1 MKIRIPNSQALA
13 AAGSI
18 YQRLGNL
25 VVRRPLVV
33 IGLWIALAA
42 VLTVALPPMAVVAA
56 RSQPAMLP
64 DDAPVMVTTREIVD
78 AFHDKGSGNIVLV
91 VLTDENGLSPADENT
106 YRTLV
111 GKLHQDTH
119 DVVALQDFLTT
130 KELREVF
137 TAKDHK
143 AWYLPISL
151 AGDAGSPEGR
161 VAYQNATSLV
171 KQTVKGSTL
180 TANMAGPAATQQ
192 DLNEISERDLHVI
205 EIATTI
211 MVLLILLIVYRNP
224 ITMMVPL
231 VIIGLSLATAQGVLA
246 GLGEFGLALSGQT
259 TVFMTAVLF
268 GAGTDYAVFLISRY
282 HDYVR
287 HGEHS
292 DQAVKLALASIGKVI
307 AASAAT
313 VAVTFFAMIFTRL
326 PVFSTVGPALAIAIC
341 VAFLAAVTVL
351 PAILILLG
359 RRGWIKPRRELTNR
373 FWRRSGIRI
382 VRRPKPH
389 LVASLTVL
397 AILASCAGLAHYNY
411 DDRKTLPGSVESAA
425 GYNAMG
431 RHFPLDSIIPAY
443 LFVHSP
449 HDLRNPK
456 ALADLEQMA
465 SRVSQ
470 LPGVAM
476 VRGITRPTGESLE
489 QARLAWQA
497 GEVGSKLND
506 ASQQINQHNEDLS
519 KLTHGADQLADALG
533 DIRKQV
539 NQAMGSVRG
548 LVDALTFLQN
558 NFGGDKTFDDIDNAA
573 KLIANIHK
581 LGDAFGVNIANVND
595 TVGWAGPILHAL
607 DATPVC
613 AMDPSCDTARNQ
625 LQRLVAA
632 RDSGAFNQLA
642 DVAKQ
647 LQSTEANQS
656 LESTAKALQ
665 QALNAAANGMRSLAG
680 SDPGGVPSRLT
691 SLQQGAAQLADGSRQ
706 LADGVQ
712 QLVDQTRHMG
722 TGLNDASGFLLAMK
736 YGASSPQMAGFYIPP
751 QILTQD
757 DFKKAAG
764 IFISPDGHSA
774 RYLVQTKLNP
784 FSVAAM
790 DQVNAITDVARKSQ
804 PNTSLADAKISLAG
818 ISVGLRDTRDYYDK
832 DLRFIVIATIAI
844 VFMILIMLLRAIVAP
859 LYLICSVVIS
869 YLSALGIGVI
879 TFQFLFGQELH
890 WTVPGLTFIILVAVG
905 ADYNLLLISRIRDES
920 PRGVRFGV
928 IRTVSSTGG
937 VITAA
942 GLIFAASMFGMLFAS
957 ISMMIQAGFVLGMGI
972 LLDTFLVRTVTV
984 PAIAALAGRAN
995 WWPSKFRPQRAAA
1008 VRRAEP
1014 TVTSQRPESE
1024 KPSASEQLSLD
1035 LPLCVVQQR
1044 GPVAGQSQEP
1054 LPGHPQPD
1062 GQPAPT
1068 ASNPTQAAPA
1078 DQTTVNSENPARV
1091 KAVAAI
1097 VGRAIRW
1104 PSRFRP
1110 QPHAPAR
1117 QAEQAPASPHPP
1129 SDTSSA
1135 SEQINV
1141 APPSGVTHTDDLP
1154 TDHSHEPFSEQ
1165 APLNAQ
1171 SIPGSTSH
1179 RLKSNSLGGREQ
1191 IRVAPPPSVDDRHR
1205 KHALRNY
1212 EHLAHQLPPRVPTDG
1227 LPEEHTTTTLENTL
1241 DGQMP
1246 ANGQHPAEPNCEQPV
1261 KEHEMPLCEGWNCLG
1276 QSPLECVSKVRC
1288 ARADRRLIVQ
1298 SSTGNNRE

>member
-1 MKIRIPNSQALA
+1 MKIRIPNTQALA
-13 AAGSI
+13 AAGNI

-33 IGLWIALAA
+33 IGFWIALAS

-56 RSQPAMLP
+56 RNQPAMLP

-151 AGDAGSPEGR
+151 AGDAASPEGQ
-161 VAYQNATSLV
+161 VADQNATSLV

-192 DLNEISERDLHVI
+192 DLNQISERDLHVI
-205 EIATTI
+205 EVATTI

-351 PAILILLG
+351 PAILVLLG

-382 VRRPKPH
+382 VRRPKVH
-389 LVASLTVL
+389 LVASLVVL
-397 AILASCAGLAHYNY
+397 AILASCEGFAHYNY
-411 DDRKTLPGSVESAA
+411 DDRKTLPDSVESAA
-425 GYNAMG
+425 GYNTMS

-456 ALADLEQMA
+456 DLADLEQMA
-465 SRVSQ
+465 ARVSQ

-476 VRGITRPTGESLE
+476 VRGITRPMGQSLE

-497 GEVGSKLND
+497 GEVGNKLND
-506 ASQQINQHNEDLS
+506 ASQQIHQRNEDLD
-519 KLTHGADQLADALG
+519 KLTHGADLLADALG
-533 DIRKQV
+533 QV
-539 NQAMGSVRG
+539 RDQVGQAVAGTRG
-548 LVDALTFLQN
+548 LVDALTFVQSL
-558 NFGGDKTFDDIDNAA
+558 GGGKTFDDIDKAA
-573 KLIANIHK
+573 KMVTEMHN
-581 LGDAFGVNIANVND
+581 LGQSLGVNIADVND
-595 TVGWAGPILHAL
+595 TASWAGPILTAL
-607 DATPVC
+607 NATPVC
-613 AMDPSCDTARNQ
+613 SMNQDCVTSRNQWQRLADARNSGALNNLSDLAMQ
-625 LQRLVAA
+625 LQATQGT
-632 RDSGAFNQLA
+632 D
-642 DVAKQ
+642 
-647 LQSTEANQS
+647 S
-656 LESTAKALQ
+656 LESTARGLR
-665 QALNAAANGMRSLAG
+665 QALSTATNSMRSLAG
-680 SDPGGVPSRLT
+680 TDPGGAPAKLEN
-691 SLQQGAAQLADGSRQ
+691 LQHSAEQLADGSRQ
-706 LADGVQ
+706 LAAGVQ
-712 QLVDQTRHMG
+712 ELVDQTRHMG
-722 TGLNDASGFLLAMK
+722 AGLGDASGYLLAMK
-736 YGASSPQMAGFYIPP
+736 SGASSPTMGGFFIPP

-790 DQVNAITDVARKSQ
+790 DQVNAITDTAHQAQ
-804 PNTSLADAKISLAG
+804 PNTTLADAKISLAG
-818 ISVGLRDTRDYYDK
+818 ISVGLRDTRDYYNK
-832 DLRFIVIATIAI
+832 DFEFIVIATILI
-844 VFMILIMLLRAIVAP
+844 VFMILVMLLRAVVAP
-859 LYLICSVVIS
+859 LYLILSVVIS

-879 TFQFLFGQELH
+879 TFQFIFGQELH
-890 WTVPGLTFIILVAVG
+890 WSVPGLTFIILVAVG

-920 PRGVRFGV
+920 PHGVRFGV

-942 GLIFAASMFGMLFAS
+942 GLIFAASMFGLLFAT
-957 ISMMIQAGFVLGMGI
+957 ISMMVQAGFVLGMGI

-984 PAIAALAGRAN
+984 PAIAAMVGRAN
-995 WWPSKFRPQRAAA
+995 WWPSQFRPQRHAPT
-1008 VRRAEP
+1008 RRAAP
-1014 TVTSQRPESE
+1014 ATATQGPESE
-1024 KPSASEQLSLD
+1024 TPSASEQLSLD
-1035 LPLCVVQQR
+1035 LPSSVVHQH
-1044 GPVAGQSQEP
+1044 GPVAGQSHEP
-1054 LPGHPQPD
+1054 LP
-1062 GQPAPT
+1062 
-1068 ASNPTQAAPA
+1068 
-1078 DQTTVNSENPARV
+1078 
-1091 KAVAAI
+1091 
-1097 VGRAIRW
+1097 
-1104 PSRFRP
+1104 
-1110 QPHAPAR
+1110 
-1117 QAEQAPASPHPP
+1117 
-1129 SDTSSA
+1129 
-1135 SEQINV
+1135 
-1141 APPSGVTHTDDLP
+1141 
-1154 TDHSHEPFSEQ
+1154 EQ

-1179 RLKSNSLGGREQ
+1179 RLKINSLAGREQ
-1191 IRVAPPPSVDDRHR
+1191 IRVALPPSADHRHHR
-1205 KHALRNY
+1205 HALRNY
-1212 EHLAHQLPPRVPTDG
+1212 EHLAHQLPPQVRTNG

-1246 ANGQHPAEPNCEQPV
+1246 ANGQHPAEANGGQPV
-1261 KEHEMPLCEGWNCLG
+1261 GEHEMPVCEGRNCLG
-1276 QSPLECVSKVRC
+1276 PSPLECVSKVRC
-1288 ARADRRLIVQ
+1288 ARADRQLIVQ
-1298 SSTGNNRE
+1298 SGASNNDE